1 MPINSVVFH
10 KDDYLFTAGTD
21 NLKVW
26 DISND
31 FALTDNIETSSK
43 GILNMVVEDKVQQIA
58 FSGGTLSYHQCPLA
72 EVNFKGPYIFSN
84 HSISHDKIEK
94 VDEAIAKNNKIKRG
108 NTMNNPLLHISNE
121 KTKNMLNK
129 RNDSI
134 AKQLN
139 GVSDNINDA
148 LTNIKK
154 ASE

>member
-58 FSGGTLSYHQCPLA
+58 FTGGGLSYHQC
-72 EVNFKGPYIFSN
+72 N
-84 HSISHDKIEK
+84 
-94 VDEAIAKNNKIKRG
+94 
-108 NTMNNPLLHISNE
+108 
-121 KTKNMLNK
+121 LN
-129 RNDSI
+129 
-134 AKQLN
+134 
-139 GVSDNINDA
+139 
-148 LTNIKK
+148 
-154 ASE
+154 